1 MSIAYVD
8 SSVIVGIAFQDPG
21 WAAAERRLADFS
33 DLRSSNLLEAEVRAA
48 YSRVGIEFDV
58 RVLSGIRWVLPDRPL
73 TPELRTALSAG
84 YLRGADLWH
93 VATALYLA
101 PIAGRYVL
109 HYPRRVPGI
118 HRKHTRLPRITSTTT
133 TQPQVLHRRSD
144 AKALPVSRTTHPA
157 PASSSISMLSPV

>member
-101 PIAGRYVL
+101 PM
-109 HYPRRVPGI
+109 PGDMSF
-118 HRKHTRLPRITSTTT
+118 ITLDGSQESVAST
-133 TQPQVLHRRSD
+133 LGF
-144 AKALPVSRTTHPA
+144 PV
-157 PASSSISMLSPV
+157 

>member
-8 SSVIVGIAFQDPG
+8 SSAIVGIAFQDPG
-21 WAAAERRLADFS
+21 WAAVERRLGEFS

-48 YSRVGIEFDV
+48 YSRVGMEFDV

-73 TPELRTALSAG
+73 SSELRTALSEG

-101 PIAGRYVL
+101 PA
-109 HYPRRVPGI
+109 PGDMSF
-118 HRKHTRLPRITSTTT
+118 IT
-133 TQPQVLHRRSD
+133 LD
-144 AKALPVSRTTHPA
+144 VSQKSV
-157 PASSSISMLSPV
+157 ASSLGFHV

>member
-1 MSIAYVD
+1 MSIAYID
-8 SSVIVGIAFQDPG
+8 SSVIVGIAFQEPG

-84 YLRGADLWH
+84 YLRGAGP
-93 VATALYLA
+93 VARGDRPIPRALA
-101 PIAGRYVL
+101 WRNVL
-109 HYPRRVPGI
+109 HYPRRVPGVS
-118 HRKHTRLPRITSTTT
+118 RQRPRLPRITSTTT

-144 AKALPVSRTTHPA
+144 AKALPVSRATHPA
-157 PASSSISMLSPV
+157 TASSSISMLSPV

>member
-21 WAAAERRLADFS
+21 WAAAERRLAEFS

-48 YSRVGIEFDV
+48 YSRVGMEFDV
-58 RVLSGIRWVLPDRPL
+58 RVLSGIRWALPDRPL

-93 VATALYLA
+93 MATALYLA
-101 PIAGRYVL
+101 PT
-109 HYPRRVPGI
+109 PGDMSF
-118 HRKHTRLPRITSTTT
+118 ITLDGSQESVASTLGF
-133 TQPQVLHRRSD
+133 QV
-144 AKALPVSRTTHPA
+144 
-157 PASSSISMLSPV
+157 

>member
-8 SSVIVGIAFQDPG
+8 SSVIVGIGLQDPG
-21 WAAAERRLADFS
+21 WADAERRLGEFS

-48 YSRVGIEFDV
+48 YFRVGLELDA

-73 TPELRTALSAG
+73 TAEMRTALSAG

-101 PIAGRYVL
+101 PTPGDMSFITLDRSQESVAGSL
-109 HYPRRVPGI
+109 GF
-118 HRKHTRLPRITSTTT
+118 
-133 TQPQVLHRRSD
+133 QV
-144 AKALPVSRTTHPA
+144 
-157 PASSSISMLSPV
+157 